1 MATVMS
7 PLPLALRE
15 GWRFFCANPV
25 REAALALLFFLG
37 GLTGLFLG
45 PAANLWLWHLEPN
58 KPEETLLGDTL
69 LGPLVGQM
77 ALAQRLQVPHRL
89 ATCFWLGLLLW
100 CVALIPAAHA
110 TLLGFIPVG
119 LLLIQP
125 LWLALVLADR
135 FALPFGVACRATCNF
150 IADAPGRAFGAM
162 ALGLAGGL
170 GALLFFVG
178 LFITLPVANRALLL
192 WLSRCHADLA
202 AAIQRA
208 YP

>member
-1 MATVMS
+1 M
-7 PLPLALRE
+7 
-15 GWRFFCANPV
+15 
-25 REAALALLFFLG
+25 
-37 GLTGLFLG
+37 
-45 PAANLWLWHLEPN
+45 
-58 KPEETLLGDTL
+58 
-69 LGPLVGQM
+69 
-77 ALAQRLQVPHRL
+77 
-89 ATCFWLGLLLW
+89 
-100 CVALIPAAHA
+100 
-110 TLLGFIPVG
+110 
-119 LLLIQP
+119 
-125 LWLALVLADR
+125 
-135 FALPFGVACRATCNF
+135 ACRATCNF